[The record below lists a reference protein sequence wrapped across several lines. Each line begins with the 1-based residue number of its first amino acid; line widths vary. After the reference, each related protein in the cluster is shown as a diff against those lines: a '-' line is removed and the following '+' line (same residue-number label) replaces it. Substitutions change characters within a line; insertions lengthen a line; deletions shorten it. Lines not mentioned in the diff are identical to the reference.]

1 MKIKEIIWFTSVLML
16 GLIITVVFFGFDDL
30 ISNASI
36 DLNIHDT
43 YFVMEGLSFL
53 LMLITLLFFWIYLI
67 RMLVVNFK
75 ILTVNIVFLLSAI
88 LILLFS
94 SSSLAP
100 LEPRGLIMIF
110 NGLLIMLIVV
120 TCIKT
125 GMHMGLNK

>member
-1 MKIKEIIWFTSVLML
+1 MQVKDKNLLDIAIKTFS
-16 GLIITVVFFGFDDL
+16 
-30 ISNASI
+30 
-36 DLNIHDT
+36 
-43 YFVMEGLSFL
+43 
-53 LMLITLLFFWIYLI
+53 LF
-67 RMLVVNFK
+67 
-75 ILTVNIVFLLSAI
+75 

>member
-1 MKIKEIIWFTSVLML
+1 ML